1 MQSENLK
8 LHENTHNV
16 NSNNPFANPAQPEH
30 MPPSPAYYPMIHSIG
45 KPLVVPKEPHR
56 DRTGAL
62 CSLIE
67 TLDGE
72 SPAVSLSLV
81 EPVRPRPSSSR
92 IGCPA
97 SNSREGKGEGEGA
110 SRGELGRGTWLL
122 AKACPL
128 AFWNMRP
135 KRHSHKALWS
145 AISFIS
151 HY

>member
-16 NSNNPFANPAQPEH
+16 NSNNPFANPAQPKH

-72 SPAVSLSLV
+72 SPTVSLSLV

-110 SRGELGRGTWLL
+110 SRGELGREGRDCWQKRALWLFGICAQKGT
-122 AKACPL
+122 AT
-128 AFWNMRP
+128 
-135 KRHSHKALWS
+135 RHSHKA
-145 AISFIS
+145 
-151 HY
+151 